1 MRADSWFYVAANDIF
16 PEEFMRFLAIEP
28 RLREA
33 FLDAHH
39 DLLTASYW
47 REIKQLHLANQA
59 PEVEPYYRLS
69 AGPAATAG
77 NAPTTTALLSG

>member
-1 MRADSWFYVAANDIF
+1 MHF
-16 PEEFMRFLAIEP
+16 PAIEP

-47 REIKQLHLANQA
+47 REIKQLHLANRA

-69 AGPAATAG
+69 DALPA
-77 NAPTTTALLSG
+77 TALLPS